1 MLAIHPGRPVK
12 HGGVVGTFMRDEEI
26 SRPNNQILARPATTS
41 KVKGSGG
48 DEQGERLWC
57 LPEAIFSVR
66 CAGYIL
72 TCLLS
77 SELRLF
83 LCPWGYVLT
92 VLLGLL
98 STLLN

>member
-48 DEQGERLWC
+48 DEQGE
-57 LPEAIFSVR
+57 
-66 CAGYIL
+66 
-72 TCLLS
+72 
-77 SELRLF
+77 
-83 LCPWGYVLT
+83 
-92 VLLGLL
+92 
-98 STLLN
+98 